1 MIPLNLGHV
10 TMSHCFLVERVFFEA
25 LSYCAGSY
33 NRENLLVRD
42 LLVFKRHW
50 SNPLLDPTH
59 DSFSFRSCQVPK
71 GHLFPLPSICRKA
84 IFLLTIY
91 FSLEAALDQAGSI
104 VDLHCSIFF
113 LFFFFAFFRCRIS
126 RTSFVVR
133 VSWRILQL
141 CLCCRWMEFHLLR
154 GTAQ

>member
-10 TMSHCFLVERVFFEA
+10 TMSHCLLVERVLFEA

-33 NRENLLVRD
+33 NRENLLVRN
-42 LLVFKRHW
+42 LSVFKRHW

-71 GHLFPLPSICRKA
+71 GHLSPLPSICQKA

-104 VDLHCSIFF
+104 VDLHCSIFS
-113 LFFFFAFFRCRIS
+113 FFRFLPMS
-126 RTSFVVR
+126 HF
-133 VSWRILQL
+133 
-141 CLCCRWMEFHLLR
+141 EDELR
-154 GTAQ
+154 RQGFLEDLAALPSLSVDGVPSTTGVE